1 MYDKKELDKILKNAG
16 IDKSSELVPYFEK
29 QLEKGYRKYGT
40 NDLEYVTSPEL
51 RQHLLEELIDAIVY
65 LTNLKQRLQLKSMYC
80 FFKNI
85 TYTIRLER
93 LKGMALDLIKNEK
106 GFLSEDYF
114 HKATIKSYLK
124 DNKNK

>member
-65 LTNLKQRLQLKSMYC
+65 SVNL
-80 FFKNI
+80 
-85 TYTIRLER
+85 LER
-93 LKGMALDLIKNEK
+93 ERDIDLENFLIQLRGMSYELDHKLKKSTKNE
-106 GFLSEDYF
+106 S
-114 HKATIKSYLK
+114 
-124 DNKNK
+124 KNL